1 MSSAFDEYSEKYD
14 EWFMKNEK
22 VLLSEALLVESM
34 LKDEKG
40 KILSVGCGSGLFEKI
55 LRDKGVVI
63 EDCVEPSEMGRIAEK
78 RGLKVKIGY
87 AENLP
92 VSNESYDVILFN
104 GVIHYL
110 KDKRKAL
117 NELHRVLRNDGHL
130 ILCWVPGES
139 SYGLLY
145 RLASLLGWEKLSNVS
160 PEYPYP
166 LEFVKEGSW
175 PTYDEVKE
183 LLESSNFKIIKTM
196 QTLTKHPKYSN
207 IDVETPL
214 PGYEKGDYVC
224 IKAKK
229 ESGSL
234 KS

>member
-1 MSSAFDEYSEKYD
+1 MSSAFDEYAEKYD
-14 EWFMKNEK
+14 EWFLKNEK

-55 LRDKGVVI
+55 LRDKGIVI
-63 EDCVEPSEMGRIAEK
+63 EDCVEPSEMGKIAEK
-78 RGLKVKIGY
+78 RGLKVKKGY
-87 AENLP
+87 AEDLP
-92 VSNESYDVILFN
+92 IPNESYDVVLLN

-110 KDKRKAL
+110 KDTRKAMK
-117 NELHRVLRNDGHL
+117 EIHRVLKKDGHL
-130 ILCWVPGES
+130 VLCWVSGEG

-145 RLASLLGWEKLSNVS
+145 RLASILGWEKLSNVS
-160 PEYPYP
+160 PEHPYP
-166 LEFVKEGSW
+166 IEFVREATW

-183 LLESSNFKIIKTM
+183 LLESSGFEIVSTM

-207 IDVETPL
+207 IEIENPL
-214 PGYEKGDYVC
+214 PGYDKGDYVC

-229 ESGSL
+229 
-234 KS
+234 K